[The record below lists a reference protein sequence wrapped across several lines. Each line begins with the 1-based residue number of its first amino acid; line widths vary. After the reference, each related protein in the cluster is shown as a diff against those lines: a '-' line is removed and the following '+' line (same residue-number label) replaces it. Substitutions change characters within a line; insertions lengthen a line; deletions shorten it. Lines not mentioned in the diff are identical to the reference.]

1 MFPAC
6 LAAIRSVSKDVPRTL
21 SFISTALS
29 LLLGFLAYHLGQGL
43 DPVDSIYLTVVT
55 ISTVGYGDISPSTDG
70 MRVFTCVYI
79 LIGSTY
85 VFAQLANLFGGVLH
99 AFSSLVKRATCDRF
113 GRTDKVGDS
122 MAGDASS
129 FTMVPGR
136 SLAKTKC
143 SGTGRDLNGDG
154 HADFIEPPAA
164 VVYWVQELL
173 PALLLL
179 MLLQIASA
187 GIFAHLLPEV
197 SFATALYHCFITATT
212 VGYGDVPITTRAA
225 QCGTSGHTLTLPH
238 PPYCTSHTRTIAHR
252 RLCNRRRLC
261 RPTPTHTAYL
271 YVPSPLH
278 TSARR
283 YPGTPGPHAPPR
295 TTSAPVCTRPH
306 SAGKRRSSSR
316 ACTSW
321 YRSRGSRWNL
331 TLMSPIH

>member
-70 MRVFTCVYI
+70 MRIFTCVYI

-122 MAGDASS
+122 VAGDASS

-238 PPYCTSHTRTIAHR
+238 PPYIARAIREPSLIADCVIAAACAAPRLPTRRIYMCQALCTPLHVDTREPLDPTHLPAPPLHLSARVHTLQARGEALRVRAHR
-252 RLCNRRRLC
+252 GIGLAA
-261 RPTPTHTAYL
+261 HD
-271 YVPSPLH
+271 
-278 TSARR
+278 
-283 YPGTPGPHAPPR
+283 GT
-295 TTSAPVCTRPH
+295 
-306 SAGKRRSSSR
+306 
-316 ACTSW
+316 
-321 YRSRGSRWNL
+321 
-331 TLMSPIH
+331 